1 MGRHSLEEHVGEVEL
16 RVEGESL
23 ADLFTETAHAIG
35 EVLGHAVP
43 DDPGVH
49 RGVTLEAPDRNALL
63 VDWMNEL
70 VYLTDRNERIYEARI
85 EVINDRMLKGTLHGR
100 SVANLRQQ
108 IKAATFHGL
117 EIHDVA
123 GHLVA
128 NVVLDV

>member
-1 MGRHSLEEHVGEVEL
+1 MGTHSLEEHVGEVEM
-16 RVEGESL
+16 RVEGYSL

-43 DDPGVH
+43 DDPGIH
-49 RGVTLEAPDRNALL
+49 REVSLEAPDRNALL

-85 EVINDRMLKGTLHGR
+85 DAINDHMLRASLVGR

-108 IKAATFHGL
+108 IKAATFHRL
-117 EIHDVA
+117 EIRDVA